1 MERNPLITDSSSL
14 IYVVKNKINLDLAVR
29 MASPDLYP
37 VIPRCVM
44 NEIRG
49 LSNRNMDAR
58 VALSLFSKAE
68 IIETEGK
75 GDQCIIE
82 LAKKTGWPVLTNDR
96 ELTAILR
103 SINVKVYQVKQRRHI
118 GEVP

>member
-14 IYVVKNKINLDLAVR
+14 IYAVKNKINLELEVR

-49 LSNRNMDAR
+49 LSNRNADAK
-58 VALSLFSKAE
+58 VALSLFSGFE
-68 IIETEGK
+68 IMETEGK
-75 GDQCIIE
+75 GDRCIIE
-82 LAKKTGWPVLTNDR
+82 LARKTGYPVLTNDR
-96 ELTAILR
+96 ELTAILKR
-103 SINVKVYQVKQRRHI
+103 MKVKVYQVKQRRYI
-118 GEVP
+118 GEAT